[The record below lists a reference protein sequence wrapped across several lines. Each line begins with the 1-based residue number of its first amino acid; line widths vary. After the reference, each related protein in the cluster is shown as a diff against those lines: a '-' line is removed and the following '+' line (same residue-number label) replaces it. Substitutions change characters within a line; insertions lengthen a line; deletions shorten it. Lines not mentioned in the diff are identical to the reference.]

1 MIGLSA
7 RFVRAA
13 LAFARSIPNVPPTT
27 SGRGWRRLVE
37 TGAAPSLSPSTE
49 LSHASWS
56 LRLHFPA
63 SLGSTGV
70 TPLHGYYGHSDSRRA
85 ALRALGAMNTGL
97 SSTAGLPVY
106 LVHSS
111 NRSVPNHP
119 TVSPSVICFRSR
131 FISERRGRP
140 VDPVARG
147 AQREVLPRGFGSRLR
162 TAVAGSPI
170 GLAESDSRSV
180 MSLHV
185 MSLRTGCSSPAAPHP
200 VLPRRSSLRL
210 QTGERSVWQGLSP
223 CWVYAFTGARPRR
236 SRRFGVTSP
245 GIHRTTPRALGTG

>member
-1 MIGLSA
+1 MFHPPPAVEDGGGLL
-7 RFVRAA
+7 R
-13 LAFARSIPNVPPTT
+13 
-27 SGRGWRRLVE
+27 RGLPHHSRRRLGCLMRHGPYVS
-37 TGAAPSLSPSTE
+37 TFLRPLAP
-49 LSHASWS
+49 
-56 LRLHFPA
+56 
-63 SLGSTGV
+63 
-70 TPLHGYYGHSDSRRA
+70 
-85 ALRALGAMNTGL
+85 RALPRFMATTDTLTPAGRLFGPSGAMNTGL

-111 NRSVPNHP
+111 NRSAPNHP

-185 MSLRTGCSSPAAPHP
+185 MSLRTGCSSPAASHP

-210 QTGERSVWQGLSP
+210 QTGERSV
-223 CWVYAFTGARPRR
+223 
-236 SRRFGVTSP
+236 
-245 GIHRTTPRALGTG
+245 

>member
-1 MIGLSA
+1 LLRRGLPRHS
-7 RFVRAA
+7 R
-13 LAFARSIPNVPPTT
+13 
-27 SGRGWRRLVE
+27 RRLECLIGHVPYVS
-37 TGAAPSLSPSTE
+37 TFLRPLAPRALPRFMATTDA
-49 LSHASWS
+49 LTPAG
-56 LRLHFPA
+56 RLFGP
-63 SLGSTGV
+63 
-70 TPLHGYYGHSDSRRA
+70 
-85 ALRALGAMNTGL
+85 LGAMNTGL

-147 AQREVLPRGFGSRLR
+147 TQREVLPRGFGSRLR

-170 GLAESDSRSV
+170 GLAESDLRSV

-185 MSLRTGCSSPAAPHP
+185 MSLRTGCSSPAASHP

-210 QTGERSVWQGLSP
+210 QTGERSV
-223 CWVYAFTGARPRR
+223 
-236 SRRFGVTSP
+236 
-245 GIHRTTPRALGTG
+245 